1 MSVHEKTRSVPLKIL
16 YFGIYS
22 KGIEYPRNNNL
33 IRGLHLNG
41 VDVVEAHF
49 ELAGS
54 FQSRM
59 DIVKNP
65 LGFARFFLGLI
76 VSFIVLTWKFMSSPR
91 VDAVIVG
98 HPGYF
103 HIHLAWFLRFL
114 FQRRA
119 ILVYDVFIP
128 LYEMLIEDREL
139 LKSDGL
145 FARLLRRFERS
156 CCRYADLCLI
166 DTDEH
171 RRYLIE
177 EYGLSSEKVIRIF
190 VGSTIDQQSESP
202 RVSSS
207 ETFRTLFVGTYIPLH
222 GVDVILEA
230 ARYLAGDP
238 NIRFLLVGSGQLREE
253 MESMARKRGLSQVVF
268 QDWIPTED
276 LGAFIRSFDLS
287 LGIFGITP
295 KTARVIPSKIY
306 DICATGIPFI
316 TADTP
321 AIREVFHHGENAY
334 LIPAGN
340 PFALAEA
347 ILRLKTDHD
356 LRKSIAEGARQTGES
371 IFSLERIAS
380 DLVTAI
386 FDSLVKSSALI
397 VICPLAVPSLFAYF
411 F

>member
-1 MSVHEKTRSVPLKIL
+1 MSIYERIRSVPMKIL

-33 IRGLHLNG
+33 IRGLRLNG

-54 FQSRM
+54 FQKRM
-59 DIVKNP
+59 DIAKNP
-65 LGFARFFLGLI
+65 LKFARFFLGLI
-76 VSFIVLTWKFMSSPR
+76 TSFVALTWKFMRSPG

-145 FARLLRRFERS
+145 FAQLLRRFERS
-156 CCRYADLCLI
+156 CCRYADLCLV
-166 DTDEH
+166 DTEQH
-171 RRYLIE
+171 CRYLIA
-177 EYGLSSEKVIRIF
+177 EYGLSPKKVSRIF
-190 VGSTIDQQSESP
+190 VGATIDPKFDSP
-202 RVSSS
+202 QVISGG
-207 ETFRTLFVGTYIPLH
+207 TFKVLYVGTYIPLH
-222 GVDVILEA
+222 GVDIILKTA
-230 ARYLAGDP
+230 KYLTGNQ
-238 NIRFLLVGSGQLREE
+238 NIHFSLVGSGQLREK
-253 MESMARKRGLSQVVF
+253 MESMARKWGFSNVTF
-268 QDWIPTED
+268 QDWIPTEH

-306 DICATGIPFI
+306 DICAAGVPFI

-321 AIREVFHHGENAY
+321 AIREVFSHEKNAY
-334 LIPAGN
+334 LIPPGN
-340 PFALAEA
+340 PEALSEA
-347 ILRLKTDHD
+347 ILRLKTDQN
-356 LRKSIAEGARQTGES
+356 LRDKIAEGARHTGEGV
-371 IFSLERIAS
+371 FSLEKIGC
-380 DLVTAI
+380 DLV
-386 FDSLVKSSALI
+386 K
-397 VICPLAVPSLFAYF
+397 AVCK
-411 F
+411 

>member
-1 MSVHEKTRSVPLKIL
+1 MKIL

-33 IRGLHLNG
+33 IRGLRLNG
-41 VDVVEAHF
+41 VNVVEVHF

-54 FQSRM
+54 FQRRM

-65 LGFARFFLGLI
+65 LEFARFFLGLI
-76 VSFIVLTWKFMSSPR
+76 ASFIALTWKFVRSPR

-103 HIHLAWFLRFL
+103 HVHLAWLLCFF

-119 ILVYDVFIP
+119 LLVYDVFIP

-139 LKSDGL
+139 LKSDSL
-145 FARLLRRFERS
+145 FAQLLRRFERS
-156 CCRYADLCLI
+156 CCRYANLCLI
-166 DTDEH
+166 DTENH
-171 RRYLIE
+171 CRYLIE
-177 EYGLSSEKVIRIF
+177 EYGLSPEEVVRIF
-190 VGSTIDQQSESP
+190 VGSTIDQQFESP

-207 ETFRTLFVGTYIPLH
+207 ETFRVLFVGTYIPLH

-230 ARYLAGDP
+230 ARYLAGDLD
-238 NIRFLLVGSGQLREE
+238 IRFSLVGSGQLREK
-253 MESMARKRGLSQVVF
+253 MKSIAQKWGLSNVVF
-268 QDWIPTED
+268 HDWIPTEY

-306 DICATGIPFI
+306 DICAAGVPFV

-321 AIREVFHHGENAY
+321 AIREVFHHGKNAY
-334 LIPAGN
+334 LIPPGN
-340 PFALAEA
+340 QEALAEA
-347 ILRLKTDHD
+347 IRHLKANRNLRDK
-356 LRKSIAEGARQTGES
+356 IAEGARQTGES
-371 IFSLERIAS
+371 IFSLKEIGN
-380 DLVTAI
+380 DLI
-386 FDSLVKSSALI
+386 N
-397 VICPLAVPSLFAYF
+397 AVCK
-411 F
+411 

>member
-1 MSVHEKTRSVPLKIL
+1 MRKFFILKTL

-22 KGIEYPRNNNL
+22 KGTEYPRNNNL
-33 IRGLHLNG
+33 IRGLRLNN
-41 VDVVEAHF
+41 VDVIEAHF
-49 ELAGS
+49 ERAGS
-54 FQSRM
+54 FQRRM

-65 LGFARFFLGLI
+65 LEFARFFLGLI
-76 VSFIVLTWKFMSSPR
+76 ASFTALTWKFMRSPS

-119 ILVYDVFIP
+119 ILVCDVFIP
-128 LYEMLIEDREL
+128 LYEMLIKDREL

-166 DTDEH
+166 DTEDH
-171 RRYLIE
+171 CRYLIE
-177 EYGLSSEKVIRIF
+177 EYGLSPERVVRIF
-190 VGSTIDQQSESP
+190 VGSTIDQQFESSS
-202 RVSSS
+202 VSSS
-207 ETFRTLFVGTYIPLH
+207 ETFRVLFVGTYIPLH
-222 GVDVILEA
+222 GVDVILGA

-238 NIRFLLVGSGQLREE
+238 NIRFSLVGSGQLREK
-253 MESMARKRGLSQVVF
+253 MESMARKWELPNVVF
-268 QDWIPTED
+268 QDWIPTEE

-306 DICATGIPFI
+306 DICAAGVPFI
-316 TADTP
+316 TADTL

-334 LIPAGN
+334 LISSGNPGALADAIRLMKSNNNLRHKIAAGAWQAGN
-340 PFALAEA
+340 DLFS
-347 ILRLKTDHD
+347 LKTIGND
-356 LRKSIAEGARQTGES
+356 RTGAINNCEFKKLTDR
-371 IFSLERIAS
+371 
-380 DLVTAI
+380 
-386 FDSLVKSSALI
+386 
-397 VICPLAVPSLFAYF
+397 
-411 F
+411 

>member
-1 MSVHEKTRSVPLKIL
+1 MSVYKKTRPVPLKIL

-33 IRGLHLNG
+33 VRGLRLNG

-54 FQSRM
+54 FQRRM
-59 DIVKNP
+59 GIVKNP
-65 LGFARFFLGLI
+65 LEFVRFFLGLI
-76 VSFIVLTWKFMSSPR
+76 ASFIALTWKFMRSPR

-119 ILVYDVFIP
+119 VLVYDVFIP
-128 LYEMLIEDREL
+128 LYEMLIEDRGL
-139 LKSDGL
+139 LKSDSL
-145 FARLLRRFERS
+145 FARLIHRFERS

-166 DTDEH
+166 DTEEH
-171 RRYLIE
+171 CRYLIE
-177 EYGLSSEKVIRIF
+177 EYGLSPERVSRIF
-190 VGSTIDQQSESP
+190 VGSTIDQQFESP
-202 RVSSS
+202 RVISH
-207 ETFRTLFVGTYIPLH
+207 ETFRVLFVGTYIPLH

-230 ARYLAGDP
+230 ARHLAGDP
-238 NIRFLLVGSGQLREE
+238 DISFSLVGSGQLRER
-253 MESMARKRGLSQVVF
+253 MESLAQKWGLSNVVF
-268 QDWIPTED
+268 QDWIPTEH

-306 DICATGIPFI
+306 DICAAGVPFI

-321 AIREVFHHGENAY
+321 AVREVFKHGENAY

-340 PFALAEA
+340 PEALAEA
-347 ILRLKTDHD
+347 IRYLKANRNLRDK
-356 LRKSIAEGARQTGES
+356 IAEGARQTGEG
-371 IFSLERIAS
+371 IFSLKEIGN
-380 DLVTAI
+380 DLI
-386 FDSLVKSSALI
+386 N
-397 VICPLAVPSLFAYF
+397 AVYKIM
-411 F
+411 

>member
-1 MSVHEKTRSVPLKIL
+1 MSVYKKTRPIPLKIL

-33 IRGLHLNG
+33 IRGLRLNG

-54 FQSRM
+54 FQRRM

-65 LGFARFFLGLI
+65 LEFARFFLGLI
-76 VSFIVLTWKFMSSPR
+76 ASFIALMWKVMWSPR

-114 FQRRA
+114 FQRRVV
-119 ILVYDVFIP
+119 LVYDVFIP
-128 LYEMLIEDREL
+128 LYEMLIEDRGL
-139 LKSDGL
+139 LKSDSL
-145 FARLLRRFERS
+145 FARLIHQFERS

-166 DTDEH
+166 DTEEH
-171 RRYLIE
+171 CQYIVK
-177 EYGLSSEKVIRIF
+177 EYSLFPEKVSRIF
-190 VGSTIDQQSESP
+190 VGSTIDQNFDSP
-202 RVSSS
+202 PVVSH
-207 ETFRTLFVGTYIPLH
+207 EIFRILFVGTYIPLH
-222 GVDVILEA
+222 GIDIILKA
-230 ARYLAGDP
+230 IRYLAGDP
-238 NIRFLLVGSGQLREE
+238 DIRFSLVGSGQLREK
-253 MESMARKRGLSQVVF
+253 MESLARKWEFSNVMF
-268 QDWIPTED
+268 QDWIPTEH

-306 DICATGIPFI
+306 DICAAGVPFI

-321 AIREVFHHGENAY
+321 AVREVFKHGENAY

-340 PFALAEA
+340 PEALAEA
-347 ILRLKTDHD
+347 IRYLKANRNLRDK
-356 LRKSIAEGARQTGES
+356 IAEGARQTGEG
-371 IFSLERIAS
+371 IFSLKEIGN
-380 DLVTAI
+380 DLI
-386 FDSLVKSSALI
+386 N
-397 VICPLAVPSLFAYF
+397 AVCK
-411 F
+411 

>member
-1 MSVHEKTRSVPLKIL
+1 VIIDPMKIL

-22 KGIEYPRNNNL
+22 KGSEYPRNNNL
-33 IRGLHLNG
+33 IRSLRLNG

-54 FQSRM
+54 FQRRM

-65 LGFARFFLGLI
+65 LEFARFFLGLI
-76 VSFIVLTWKFMSSPR
+76 ASFIALTWKFMRSPS

-145 FARLLRRFERS
+145 FARLMRRFERS

-166 DTDEH
+166 DTEDH
-171 RRYLIE
+171 CRYLIG
-177 EYGLSSEKVIRIF
+177 EYGLSPERVVRIF
-190 VGSTIDQQSESP
+190 VGPTIDRQFELF

-207 ETFRTLFVGTYIPLH
+207 ETFRVLFVGTYIPLH

-238 NIRFLLVGSGQLREE
+238 DIRFSLVGSGQLREK
-253 MESMARKRGLSQVVF
+253 MESMARKWGLPNVVF
-268 QDWIPTED
+268 QDWIPTEN

-306 DICATGIPFI
+306 DICAAGVPFI

-340 PFALAEA
+340 PEALAEA
-347 ILRLKTDHD
+347 ILCLKTDQN
-356 LRKSIAEGARQTGES
+356 LRKSIAEGARQTGEG
-371 IFSLERIAS
+371 IFSLERIGC
-380 DLVTAI
+380 DLVTTI
-386 FDSLVKSSALI
+386 FRGKKSALD
-397 VICPLAVPSLFAYF
+397 SNTQK
-411 F
+411 

>member
-1 MSVHEKTRSVPLKIL
+1 MSVYKKTRPIPLKIL

-33 IRGLHLNG
+33 IRGLRLNG

-54 FQSRM
+54 FQRRM

-65 LGFARFFLGLI
+65 LEFARFFLGLI
-76 VSFIVLTWKFMSSPR
+76 ASFIALMWKFMWSPR

-114 FQRRA
+114 FQRRVV
-119 ILVYDVFIP
+119 LVYDVFIP
-128 LYEMLIEDREL
+128 LYEMLIEDRGL
-139 LKSDGL
+139 LKSDSL
-145 FARLLRRFERS
+145 FARLIHQFERS

-166 DTDEH
+166 DTEEH
-171 RRYLIE
+171 CQYIVK
-177 EYGLSSEKVIRIF
+177 EYSLFPEKVSRIF
-190 VGSTIDQQSESP
+190 VGSTIDQNFDSP
-202 RVSSS
+202 RVVSH
-207 ETFRTLFVGTYIPLH
+207 EIFRILFVGTYIPLH
-222 GVDVILEA
+222 GIDIILKA
-230 ARYLAGDP
+230 IRYLAGDP
-238 NIRFLLVGSGQLREE
+238 DIRFSLVGSGQLREK
-253 MESMARKRGLSQVVF
+253 MESLARKWEFSNVMF
-268 QDWIPTED
+268 QDWIPTEH

-306 DICATGIPFI
+306 DICAAGVPFI

-321 AIREVFHHGENAY
+321 AVREVFKHGENAY

-340 PFALAEA
+340 PEALAEA
-347 ILRLKTDHD
+347 IRYLKANRNLRDK
-356 LRKSIAEGARQTGES
+356 IAEGARQTGEG
-371 IFSLERIAS
+371 IFSLKEIGN
-380 DLVTAI
+380 DLI
-386 FDSLVKSSALI
+386 N
-397 VICPLAVPSLFAYF
+397 AVCK
-411 F
+411 

>member
-1 MSVHEKTRSVPLKIL
+1 MIIDPMKIL

-22 KGIEYPRNNNL
+22 KGSEYPRNNNL
-33 IRGLHLNG
+33 IRSLRLNG

-54 FQSRM
+54 FQRRM

-65 LGFARFFLGLI
+65 LEFARFFLGLI
-76 VSFIVLTWKFMSSPR
+76 ASFIALTWKFMRSPS

-145 FARLLRRFERS
+145 FARLMRRFERS

-166 DTDEH
+166 DTEDH
-171 RRYLIE
+171 CRYLIG
-177 EYGLSSEKVIRIF
+177 EYGLSPERVVRIF
-190 VGSTIDQQSESP
+190 VGPTIDRQFELF

-207 ETFRTLFVGTYIPLH
+207 ETFRVLFVGTYIPLH

-238 NIRFLLVGSGQLREE
+238 DIRFSLVGSGQLREK
-253 MESMARKRGLSQVVF
+253 MESMARKWGLSSVVF
-268 QDWIPTED
+268 QDWIPTEN

-306 DICATGIPFI
+306 DICAAGVPFI

-340 PFALAEA
+340 PEALAEA
-347 ILRLKTDHD
+347 ILCLKTDQN
-356 LRKSIAEGARQTGES
+356 LRKSIAEGARQTGEG
-371 IFSLERIAS
+371 IFSLERIGC
-380 DLVTAI
+380 DLVTTI
-386 FDSLVKSSALI
+386 FRGKKSALD
-397 VICPLAVPSLFAYF
+397 SNTQK
-411 F
+411 

>member
-1 MSVHEKTRSVPLKIL
+1 MSVYKKTRPIPLKIL

-33 IRGLHLNG
+33 IRGLRLNG

-54 FQSRM
+54 FQRRM

-65 LGFARFFLGLI
+65 LEFARFFLGLI
-76 VSFIVLTWKFMSSPR
+76 ASFIALMWKVMWSPR

-114 FQRRA
+114 FQRRVV
-119 ILVYDVFIP
+119 LVYDVFIP
-128 LYEMLIEDREL
+128 LYEMLIEDRGL
-139 LKSDGL
+139 LKSDSL
-145 FARLLRRFERS
+145 FARLIHQFERS

-166 DTDEH
+166 DTEEH
-171 RRYLIE
+171 CQYIVK
-177 EYGLSSEKVIRIF
+177 EYSLFPEKVSRIF
-190 VGSTIDQQSESP
+190 VGSTIDQNFDSP
-202 RVSSS
+202 RVVSH
-207 ETFRTLFVGTYIPLH
+207 EIFRILFVGTYIPLH
-222 GVDVILEA
+222 GIDIILKA
-230 ARYLAGDP
+230 IRYLAGDP
-238 NIRFLLVGSGQLREE
+238 DIRFSLVGSGQLREK
-253 MESMARKRGLSQVVF
+253 MESLARKWEFSNVMF
-268 QDWIPTED
+268 QDWIPTEH

-306 DICATGIPFI
+306 DICAAGVPFI

-321 AIREVFHHGENAY
+321 AVREVFKHGENAY

-340 PFALAEA
+340 PEALAEA
-347 ILRLKTDHD
+347 IRYLKANRNLRDK
-356 LRKSIAEGARQTGES
+356 IAEGARQTGEG
-371 IFSLERIAS
+371 IFSLKEIGN
-380 DLVTAI
+380 DLI
-386 FDSLVKSSALI
+386 N
-397 VICPLAVPSLFAYF
+397 AVCK
-411 F
+411 